1 MEPTYRTVIL
11 EGESEGE
18 SLVREALR
26 VILSKTPFAPSH
38 VGQINYRGETLGAI
52 DPDLIIMV
60 IGSSAY
66 FVTQIHALRSHHPK
80 AGIVVLGEHG
90 HPERLYLALEA
101 GANGAL
107 LTSISPDGLVR
118 ALHAVMSDN
127 VLVIDRSLGQL
138 FAANEGEG
146 DGNGEGDDNSNGND
160 NGNRDNRN
168 GRKLSSREYA
178 ILDRIVLGDS
188 NKHIARHFD
197 ISEATVKSHVKAIL
211 RKIGVVNRT
220 QAALWHKQQQGDGDR
235 LS

>member
-1 MEPTYRTVIL
+1 MEPTYPTVVF
-11 EGESEGE
+11 EGESLEGE

-26 VILSKTPFAPSH
+26 LILSKTPFAPSH
-38 VGQINYRGETLGAI
+38 VGEIGYRGETLGAI

-60 IGSSAY
+60 IGPSAD

-80 AGIVVLGEHG
+80 ARIVVLGEHG
-90 HPERLYLALEA
+90 RHDRLCLALEA

-127 VLVIDRSLGQL
+127 VLVIDRSLSQL
-138 FAANEGEG
+138 FAANEGKG
-146 DGNGEGDDNSNGND
+146 DGNSNRD
-160 NGNRDNRN
+160 NGNVN
-168 GRKLSSREYA
+168 GGRILSSREHA

-197 ISEATVKSHVKAIL
+197 IAEATVKSHVKAIL

-220 QAALWHKQQQGDGDR
+220 QAALWLNQQQAERDR
-235 LS
+235 PS

>member
-18 SLVREALR
+18 SLVREWLR
-26 VILSKTPFAPSH
+26 LILSKTPFAPSH
-38 VGQINYRGETLGAI
+38 IGEIGYRGETLGAI

-60 IGSSAY
+60 IGPSTD

-80 AGIVVLGEHG
+80 AGIVALGEHG

-127 VLVIDRSLGQL
+127 VLVIDRSLSQL
-138 FAANEGEG
+138 FAANQGEGNGDG
-146 DGNGEGDDNSNGND
+146 DGNGDG
-160 NGNRDNRN
+160 
-168 GRKLSSREYA
+168 GRKLSSREHG
-178 ILDRIVLGDS
+178 ILDRIVLGES

-197 ISEATVKSHVKAIL
+197 ITEATVKSHVKAIL
-211 RKIGVVNRT
+211 RKIGVANRT
-220 QAALWHKQQQGDGDR
+220 QAALWHRQQQADRDR

>member
-11 EGESEGE
+11 EGESEGG

-26 VILSKTPFAPSH
+26 LILSKTPFAPSH
-38 VGQINYRGETLGAI
+38 VGRINYRGETLGAS

-60 IGSSAY
+60 IEPSAD
-66 FVTQIHALRSHHPK
+66 FVPRIRALRSRHPQTH
-80 AGIVVLGEHG
+80 IVVLGEHG
-90 HPERLYLALEA
+90 RRDQLFLALEA

-107 LTSISPDGLVR
+107 FTSISPDGLVR

-127 VLVIDRSLGQL
+127 VLVIDRSIGQL

-146 DGNGEGDDNSNGND
+146 DGNGDGDDNGSD
-160 NGNRDNRN
+160 NGDGNG
-168 GRKLSSREYA
+168 GRKLSSREHA

-197 ISEATVKSHVKAIL
+197 ITEATVKSHVKAIL

-220 QAALWHKQQQGDGDR
+220 QAALWLNQQQAERDR
-235 LS
+235 PS